1 MSKLL
6 KESQIR
12 RFMKLASLGT
22 LSDGFVNE
30 GSYGE
35 YKRDEDYMGEEEI
48 VAEEDELEM
57 GAEEDEI
64 EMGSEEDE
72 LEMGAEEDE
81 IDAEGGDKA
90 EAAVVDIVSTIT
102 NALAAEYDLDIDVE
116 SDEGGDEAM
125 DDAPAEEEAEP
136 DLGGEE
142 ELGDLEVVDDEEEE
156 EMIAEV
162 LSGVTA
168 RLKKTIKEN
177 KKTRIARRK

>member
-48 VAEEDELEM
+48 VA
-57 GAEEDEI
+57 
-64 EMGSEEDE
+64 EEDE

-162 LSGVTA
+162 LRRVTA

-177 KKTRIARRK
+177 KKTRTTRRK